1 MFGRFAGFAIATTL
15 IVVLS
20 SCQPVQSY
28 LLRPAVVATM
38 ANDQNQQE
46 ADNLAVVQRFYEEF
60 GAGNSQVILDV
71 HPDTLTM
78 HYAGEAEDVPTQLL
92 YEDLAALKVANPDL
106 HAEIHDMFAAGDYV
120 FTELTWSGTHTGE
133 FFGIPATGNPVMH
146 SGIVV
151 RRLEDGKI
159 VESWEMW
166 DDLTFLNT
174 LGLSPGWDEI
184 VGEAQE

>member
-1 MFGRFAGFAIATTL
+1 MYSRFAGFAIATTL
-15 IVVLS
+15 IVVFT
-20 SCQPVQSY
+20 SCQPVPSF

-38 ANDQNQQE
+38 ASAPDQQE
-46 ADNLAVVQRFYEEF
+46 ADNLAVVRRFYEEF
-60 GAGNSQVILDV
+60 GAGNPQVILDV
-71 HPDTLTM
+71 HPETLTINA
-78 HYAGEAEDVPTQLL
+78 AGVSDYGLTQLL

-184 VGEAQE
+184 VGGAEE